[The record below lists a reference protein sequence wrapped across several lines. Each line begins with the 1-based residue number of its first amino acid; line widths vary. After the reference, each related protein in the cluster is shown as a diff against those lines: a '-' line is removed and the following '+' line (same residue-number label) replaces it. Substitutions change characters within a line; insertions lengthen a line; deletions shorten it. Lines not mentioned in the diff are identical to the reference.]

1 MPLGAKPVCISCD
14 CNVSTLWRRATSG
27 DPLCNACYIKQNESG
42 IQTNEIQNGTL
53 TGIKSNGNGNGP
65 TLRKS
70 SRIKPSKH
78 KFISATRAL
87 ATKGRSRRVVFKKS
101 QPLKAPTAVATVVT
115 GESVFHDGMY
125 YQVGDVSLVDHD
137 LSVYT
142 PHLSYRECITRLLGM
157 YYQVGDVVSLVDHDL
172 SVYYA
177 QIRGFMQDQYN
188 EKSAVISWLLPTQ
201 NSQEGNFDPTT
212 YIMGPEEDLP
222 RSMEYMEFVCH
233 APSEYFKCSSGP
245 YPTVSQKPDL
255 CYIWT
260 TTENLIKP
268 LQSIEEVFNVKTV
281 KKEKPAET
289 KPTKVKE
296 KKVEKKPVEK
306 MEVDS

>member
-1 MPLGAKPVCISCD
+1 MPLGAKPVCISCE

-125 YQVGDVSLVDHD
+125 YQVGDV
-137 LSVYT
+137 
-142 PHLSYRECITRLLGM
+142 
-157 YYQVGDVVSLVDHDL
+157 VSLVDHDL

-201 NSQEGNFDPTT
+201 NSREGNFDPTT

-289 KPTKVKE
+289 KPTKIKE

>member
-14 CNVSTLWRRATSG
+14 CNVSTLWRRSASG
-27 DPLCNACYIKQNESG
+27 DPICNACYIKQNESG
-42 IQTNEIQNGTL
+42 IQSNEIQNGTL

-125 YQVGDVSLVDHD
+125 YQVGDV
-137 LSVYT
+137 
-142 PHLSYRECITRLLGM
+142 
-157 YYQVGDVVSLVDHDL
+157 VSLVDHDL

-233 APSEYFKCSSGP
+233 APSEYFKCTSGP

-268 LQSIEEVFNVKTV
+268 LQSIEEVFNVKSI

-296 KKVEKKPVEK
+296 KKAEKKPIDK

>member
-78 KFISATRAL
+78 KFISATRSL

-115 GESVFHDGMY
+115 GESVFHD
-125 YQVGDVSLVDHD
+125 
-137 LSVYT
+137 
-142 PHLSYRECITRLLGM
+142 GM

-201 NSQEGNFDPTT
+201 NSEEGNFDPTT

>member
-115 GESVFHDGMY
+115 GESVFHD
-125 YQVGDVSLVDHD
+125 
-137 LSVYT
+137 
-142 PHLSYRECITRLLGM
+142 GM